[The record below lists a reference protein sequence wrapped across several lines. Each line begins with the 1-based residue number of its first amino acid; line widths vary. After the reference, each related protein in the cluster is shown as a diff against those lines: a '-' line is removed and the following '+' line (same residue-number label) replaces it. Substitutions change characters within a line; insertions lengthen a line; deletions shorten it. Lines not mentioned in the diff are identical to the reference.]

1 VEYFVYGRDNPNADA
16 LLEELAEAH
25 WSFMDGYAD
34 VMIARGPTLTPDRS
48 THTGSLHIVD
58 LPDEDAARTFA
69 LDEPYYRGGVYRD
82 VLIRRWR
89 NDLGRTMWDFQSDAP
104 KDPRFLS
111 IGLGRPGARPS
122 GALEEEH
129 RRFLVE
135 GEYEDRTIL
144 RGPLLS
150 ARRRGLG
157 RERDARRACRPRCDR
172 GDGDCRALRVG
183 RVVLEPRDPRLA
195 VRGSALARLLRKGR
209 VSDEPTGS

>member
-1 VEYFVYGRDNPNADA
+1 VEYLVYGRDNPDADA

-58 LPDEDAARTFA
+58 LPDANAARNFA
-69 LDEPYYRGGVYRD
+69 FDEPYYRAGVYRD

-89 NDLGRTMWDFQSDAP
+89 NELARTMWDFRSDAR
-104 KDPRFLS
+104 DPRFLI
-111 IGLGRPGARPS
+111 IGLGQPGARPS

-129 RRFLVE
+129 RRFLVDE
-135 GEYEDRTIL
+135 GYEDRTIL

-150 ARRRGLG
+150 
-157 RERDARRACRPRCDR
+157 D
-172 GDGDCRALRVG
+172 DGAEWV
-183 RVVLEPRDPRLA
+183 
-195 VRGSALARLLRKGR
+195 GSAMLVELADRAATEAMVTAEPQASAGLYSSLEIHDWQFGGR
-209 VSDEPTGS
+209 P